1 MSLRI
6 YDTRAK
12 RKIDWAP
19 PPGRQIGFYAC
30 GITPYDLCHVGH
42 ARFLVAFDIIV
53 RHLRSSGLDVRFVR
67 NVTDIDDKIIR
78 RGHAEGRSAAAVA
91 LEYTAAME
99 LLAEGSPELVV
110 VQHSVRHSLAESY
123 GALERTRVVKQGD
136 NALSFFTRAAVG
148 DPELA

>member
-1 MSLRI
+1 GGGADPRRRLDADRDGPPARSRPVGDLCWRAAGVRGHQPDRPRARIEEVMSLRI

-67 NVTDIDDKIIR
+67 NVT
-78 RGHAEGRSAAAVA
+78 
-91 LEYTAAME
+91 
-99 LLAEGSPELVV
+99 
-110 VQHSVRHSLAESY
+110 
-123 GALERTRVVKQGD
+123 
-136 NALSFFTRAAVG
+136 
-148 DPELA
+148 